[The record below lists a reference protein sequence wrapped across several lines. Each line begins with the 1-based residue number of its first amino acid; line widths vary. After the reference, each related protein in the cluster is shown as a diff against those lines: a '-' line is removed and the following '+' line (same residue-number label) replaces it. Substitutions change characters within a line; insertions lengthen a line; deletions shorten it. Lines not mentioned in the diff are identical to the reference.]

1 MTNEQYERAI
11 EIKNQIKIFEDYIS
25 TIVNAITASFEG
37 GGYIALVTN
46 NYNLK
51 KNMTEYFTNRIDEL
65 EKEFEEL

>member
-25 TIVNAITASFEG
+25 TIVNATTASFEG
-37 GGYIALVTN
+37 VGYIALVTN

-51 KNMTEYFTNRIDEL
+51 KNMIEYFTNHIVEL